1 MMRTTWQRNLWIAVA
16 FAILLIVG
24 RSLSSY
30 YTSLLT
36 EALILSVLAMSLNL
50 LLGYTGLPSLGHA
63 AFYGMGAYAAGIV
76 AVRVG
81 GDFWLCLAAGV
92 GASALLAVVYG
103 LLALRT
109 VGVYFLMITL
119 ALAQILWA
127 IAYGWR
133 SLTGG
138 DDGLR
143 GIKRPDLG
151 LPGVELTDTATY
163 FTFTLIAFVL
173 AALLMYVLVRSPF
186 GHALRGI
193 RESEQRMA
201 ALGYNVWL
209 YKLLMFVLSGAFAG
223 FAGVLY
229 VYYKGFV
236 SPETLSVVISA
247 EVLLMVILGG
257 AGVFLGPVVGAA
269 VIVLLSNF
277 VSGYTDRWVTI
288 LGAIYVLV
296 VMLAPNGLLG
306 AVADWREKRRARA
319 G

>member
-1 MMRTTWQRNLWIAVA
+1 MRASWRRGLWIALA
-16 FAILLIVG
+16 FAAVLVVG
-24 RSLSSY
+24 RSLSPY
-30 YTSLLT
+30 YTGLLT

-76 AVRVG
+76 AVRLG
-81 GDFWLCLAAGV
+81 GAFWLCLLVGV
-92 GASALLAVVYG
+92 AASALLAALYG

-127 IAYGWR
+127 IAFGWR

-151 LPGVELTDTATY
+151 LPGIAMTDSATF
-163 FTFTLIAFVL
+163 FTVTLIAFAV

-193 RESEQRMA
+193 RESEPRMA
-201 ALGYNVWL
+201 ALGYDVWL

-223 FAGVLY
+223 FAGVFY

-236 SPETLSVVISA
+236 SPETLSVVVSA

-277 VSGYTDRWVTI
+277 ISAYTDRWVTI

-296 VMLAPNGLLG
+296 VMLAPDGLLG
-306 AVADWREKRRARA
+306 AAAAWRDRRRART